1 MALLAASIGLL
12 LFVRDL
18 VSAFQARLD
27 SPPDSTPMNSEMAEE
42 TMAIAAP
49 LAEAMGTLLPR
60 CILIDDEEPRLF
72 LSGVRSPCLTVS
84 RGAVALLPPG
94 ELRIAIAHELAHR
107 ERNDLALG
115 WFLMFVRA
123 VLFFN
128 PLAQVVGRKILHDVE
143 RRADERAIQI
153 TGDRFLAASA
163 LARFADPASG
173 AQDVSRRAPDVCPS
187 PPDIGA
193 RWQNLVDPDFG
204 RSVTLPGARL
214 ALTALAVGTI
224 CVFVV

>member
-1 MALLAASIGLL
+1 M
-12 LFVRDL
+12 R
-18 VSAFQARLD
+18 
-27 SPPDSTPMNSEMAEE
+27 PEMADE
-42 TMAIAAP
+42 TMAIAVP
-49 LAEAMGTLLPR
+49 LAEAMGTPLPR
-60 CILIDDEEPRLF
+60 CVFLDDEEPRLF
-72 LSGVRSPCLTVS
+72 LSGVRSPRLTIS
-84 RGAVALLPPG
+84 RGAVDLLPPP

-115 WFLMFVRA
+115 WFLMLVRA

-163 LARFADPASG
+163 LARFAGPDSG
-173 AQDVSRRAPDVCPS
+173 AQDVSRRAPEVCPS

-204 RSVTLPGARL
+204 RRLSLPGARL
-214 ALTALAVGTI
+214 ALTALAVATI